1 MVRTCAQREPL
12 SRHAVA
18 QASRN
23 LCTGADR
30 SGAPTVPSFTKG
42 IDAPASNA
50 NPRLAAFVFQASRD
64 FWMFAIIS
72 ASTAGSSA
80 RAMRG
85 ASVVVTASPAM
96 RRRDSVLASYAWAGS
111 ASDASKSSARPRS
124 NGMTD
129 NWFRRRQIR
138 LNAPSGAA
146 QASQSLS
153 AEASRASEPA
163 RNRLVTKSDY
173 SSDTRLEDW
182 GHCRDA
188 SVLS

>member
-1 MVRTCAQREPL
+1 MRRRDSIL
-12 SRHAVA
+12 
-18 QASRN
+18 AS
-23 LCTGADR
+23 
-30 SGAPTVPSFTKG
+30 
-42 IDAPASNA
+42 DAA
-50 NPRLAAFVFQASRD
+50 
-64 FWMFAIIS
+64 
-72 ASTAGSSA
+72 
-80 RAMRG
+80 
-85 ASVVVTASPAM
+85 ASPAM
-96 RRRDSVLASYAWAGS
+96 RLRDSVLASYALAGS
-111 ASDASKSSARPRS
+111 AIDASKSSARPRS